1 MKEFLRR
8 PMESEVTQRLV
19 LLEVTAT
26 PRGWSSDGGVFRAGD
41 PGYVPRR
48 ALMVESGIPGG
59 SGS

>member
-1 MKEFLRR
+1 
-8 PMESEVTQRLV
+8 MESEVTQRLV